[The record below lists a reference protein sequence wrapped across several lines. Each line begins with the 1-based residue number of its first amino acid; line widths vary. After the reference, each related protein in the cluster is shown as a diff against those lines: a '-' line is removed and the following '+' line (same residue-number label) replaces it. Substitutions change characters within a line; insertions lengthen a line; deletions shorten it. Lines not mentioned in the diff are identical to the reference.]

1 MIRRSKLIAIIFAL
15 AFLLLLVMSP
25 LLVASSVTHNI
36 TGYSSN
42 SLMDTSSWFDENHGQ
57 LFSNKITLE
66 LLPANFGFSP
76 SGIFSFRQDNQK
88 TVEFGVYYSRIIEFN
103 DTNGNKMFD
112 VGESIRNVSL
122 DNFIWTHQKLNLSS
136 GEVILPLIGIKPPI
150 SIVFWLHLY
159 LATKNVTLSNE
170 YSYLNFTVLG
180 ELSVKAFIM
189 INGFDWTPNN
199 GSLPTDSRMLALEMV
214 LRSEVM
220 PWNQKHLF
228 QLSNGSRF
236 NSTHSMNETRSIP
249 PISGYESMISLV
261 TPNNV
266 THGELRWFNKAI
278 TNGELKN
285 LSASFITNGTSFNL
299 YLSVPYYGSDTLF
312 LDPSFSMQNAPSGGW
327 QESLVLL
334 VLLFFILLY
343 PYTPSTGLLTLSF
356 LMVSVATLIIV
367 AVYYLRRKNFSNT
380 IHFFS

>member
-42 SLMDTSSWFDENHGQ
+42 SLMDTASWFDENRGQ
-57 LFSNKITLE
+57 LLSNKITLE
-66 LLPANFGFSP
+66 LLPANFSFSP

-88 TVEFGVYYSRIIEFN
+88 IVEFGVHYSQIIEFN

-122 DNFIWTHQKLNLSS
+122 DNFIWTHQKLNSSS
-136 GEVILPLIGIKPPI
+136 GEVVLPLIGIKSHI
-150 SIVFWLHLY
+150 IIFFWLHLY
-159 LATKNVTLSNE
+159 LATKNVTLGEE

-180 ELSVKAFIM
+180 ELSVKAFVM
-189 INGFDWTPNN
+189 INGFDWTPDN

-236 NSTHSMNETRSIP
+236 NSTHSMSDTISIP
-249 PISGYESMISLV
+249 SIPGTYESMISLV
-261 TPNNV
+261 TPDNV

-299 YLSVPYYGSDTLF
+299 YLSVPYYGNDTLF

-327 QESLVLL
+327 QESLAL
-334 VLLFFILLY
+334 LLFISLY
-343 PYTPSTGLLTLSF
+343 PYTSSAGLLLPLSCF
-356 LMVSVATLIIV
+356 MVSVAALITIV
-367 AVYYLRRKNFSNT
+367 VYYLRRKRLQ
-380 IHFFS
+380 